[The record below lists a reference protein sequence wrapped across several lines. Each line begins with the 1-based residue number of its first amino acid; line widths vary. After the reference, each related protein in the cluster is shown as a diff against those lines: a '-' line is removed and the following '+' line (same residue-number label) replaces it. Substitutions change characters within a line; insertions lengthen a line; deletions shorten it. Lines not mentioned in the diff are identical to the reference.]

1 MHKYKMYK
9 MRDEPGVTHILCDNE
24 VPVDFKCDDI
34 QKKINL
40 LTKRKDEYVTSLGN
54 MMCRNYPISLS
65 FIPHPLCNW
74 QIQRVNSLVNELA
87 ELALLQEKMKPE

>member
-1 MHKYKMYK
+1 MI
-9 MRDEPGVTHILCDNE
+9 DESKLYDNDVE
-24 VPVDFKCDDI
+24 IGLNCDDI

-40 LTKRKDEYVTSLGN
+40 LTKRKDEYVMSLGN

-74 QIQRVNSLVNELA
+74 QIQRVNSLINDI
-87 ELALLQEKMKPE
+87 ALLEQVKKTE

>member
-1 MHKYKMYK
+1 MYICIRYKIIIMI
-9 MRDEPGVTHILCDNE
+9 DESKLYDNDVE
-24 VPVDFKCDDI
+24 IGLNCDDI

-40 LTKRKDEYVTSLGN
+40 LTKRKDEYVMSLGN

-74 QIQRVNSLVNELA
+74 QIQRVNSLINDI
-87 ELALLQEKMKPE
+87 ALLEQVKKTE